1 MAISNLGEMA
11 KADRYTA
18 DGREAIAKAREADV
32 EDRTYQIGEISQ
44 KTGLQKTAEGWVKP
58 KGGNSA
64 GGAKKEEKH
73 SLENAKRDEELH
85 RQRAEG
91 EANAEAYRKRYEEE
105 HMETSK
111 KNEIKEIAYKD
122 GSKKYYP
129 EGTQFYFDTPE
140 KAESVLVTNGRGGT
154 KTYANP
160 SKNPE
165 INSLQRTLGFS
176 IDASGGKYSM
186 DDFIEKIAPN
196 EYAAEMWSSG
206 GNTKKTLLSPFP
218 ETGEERNIRIKKN
231 GNKWNVIYTE
241 RGSGKQI
248 NIPTT
253 KDSAPRQLTGDCK
266 ITIKG

>member
-1 MAISNLGEMA
+1 MAISNLWEMA

-32 EDRTYQIGEISQ
+32 EDRIYQIGEISQ
-44 KTGLQKTAEGWVKP
+44 KTGLQKTAEGWVTP
-58 KGGNSA
+58 KG
-64 GGAKKEEKH
+64 K
-73 SLENAKRDEELH
+73 
-85 RQRAEG
+85 
-91 EANAEAYRKRYEEE
+91 ANAAIEAKGKSENKSDKYEEE

-122 GSKKYYP
+122 GSKNYYP

-140 KAESVLVTNGRGGT
+140 KAESALVTNGRGGT

-165 INSLQRTLGFS
+165 INSLQRDLGFS
-176 IDASGGKYSM
+176 IDAPGGKYSM

-196 EYAAEMWSSG
+196 EYAAQMWSSG

-218 ETGEERNIRIKKN
+218 ETGGERNIRIKKN

-253 KDSAPRQLTGDCK
+253 KDSTPRQLTGDSK

>member
-1 MAISNLGEMA
+1 MV

-18 DGREAIAKAREADV
+18 DGREAIAKAREAIV
-32 EDRTYQIGEISQ
+32 EDKIYQIGEISQ
-44 KTGLQKTAEGWVKP
+44 KTGLQKTAEGWVTP
-58 KGGNSA
+58 KGKGQNA
-64 GGAKKEEKH
+64 AIEAKGKSE
-73 SLENAKRDEELH
+73 
-85 RQRAEG
+85 
-91 EANAEAYRKRYEEE
+91 
-105 HMETSK
+105 
-111 KNEIKEIAYKD
+111 KNEIKGIAYKD

-129 EGTQFYFDTPE
+129 EGTNFYFDTPE
-140 KAESVLVTNGRGGT
+140 KAESALVTNGRGGT

-165 INSLQRTLGFS
+165 INSLQRILGFS
-176 IDASGGKYSM
+176 IDAPGGKYSM

-196 EYAAEMWSSG
+196 EYAAQMWSCG

-218 ETGEERNIRIKKN
+218 EAGEKRNIRIKKD